1 MVCLT
6 LFFVSLLAATL
17 LPGGSE
23 ALLLYD
29 LFHYDAFFC
38 LLFLATVGNTLGSV
52 INYFIARK
60 GTAYLVEN
68 GYVKSIRLS
77 KAQSFF
83 DRFGA
88 PALLFSWLPVLGDP
102 VTFVAGAA
110 KYDFR
115 KFLALV
121 LIAKGGRY
129 AMVAMLAFASDVA
142 SISSIGSGFPK

>member
-6 LFFVSLLAATL
+6 LFFASLLAATL

-29 LFHYDAFFC
+29 LLHYDAFFC
-38 LLFLATVGNTLGSV
+38 LLFFATAGNTLGSV
-52 INYFIARK
+52 INYVIARK
-60 GTAYLVEN
+60 GTTYLVER
-68 GYVKSIRLS
+68 GYVKSLRLAR
-77 KAQSFF
+77 AQSLFN
-83 DRFGA
+83 RFGA
-88 PALLFSWLPVLGDP
+88 LALLFSWLPVLGDP

-129 AMVAMLAFASDVA
+129 AIIAMLAFTSDVA
-142 SISSIGSGFPK
+142 SISSVGSGFLK